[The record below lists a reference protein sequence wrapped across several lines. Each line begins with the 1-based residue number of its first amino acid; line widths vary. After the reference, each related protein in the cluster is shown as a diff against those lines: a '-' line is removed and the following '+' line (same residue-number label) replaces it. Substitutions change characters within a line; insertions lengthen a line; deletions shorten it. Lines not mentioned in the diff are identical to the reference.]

1 MSKHPW
7 CSISSR
13 LKVSGVLRACLWK
26 GYAGRALSA
35 GGDTL
40 NECRQSIQGYLPGE
54 RECKMVFYP
63 CRWVPRFS
71 VSFSDETVRCVCGF
85 ICRISVMP
93 YWFRRTSCLRL
104 WFEVQFKGSWLT
116 QHAVSERSNIQQIE
130 RNQMWW
136 NLLKG

>member
-13 LKVSGVLRACLWK
+13 LKVSGVLRACLWR
-26 GYAGRALSA
+26 GYAGRALPA
-35 GGDTL
+35 GGGTL

-71 VSFSDETVRCVCGF
+71 VSFSDESVRCVCGF
-85 ICRISVMP
+85 ICRNRLCCIGLGGPHVYVCGLWCNLKAADSNSMLVQ
-93 YWFRRTSCLRL
+93 RGQTSSKEYTTKCD
-104 WFEVQFKGSWLT
+104 ET
-116 QHAVSERSNIQQIE
+116 C
-130 RNQMWW
+130 
-136 NLLKG
+136 